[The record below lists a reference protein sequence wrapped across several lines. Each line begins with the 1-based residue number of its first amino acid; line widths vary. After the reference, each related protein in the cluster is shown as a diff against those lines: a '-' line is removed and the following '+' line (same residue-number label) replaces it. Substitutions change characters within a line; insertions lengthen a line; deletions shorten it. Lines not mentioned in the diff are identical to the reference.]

1 MAYGDNIST
10 LTDTLCGLT
19 ATEKMRW
26 AEIIELENFGG
37 TDITTARVR
46 MSGVQNGT
54 NIPILLNEDDF
65 AGFPTATTC
74 VLPSCDF
81 DEDFS
86 TFAWDIGGIGCK
98 MELCAEDLAPSFFTF
113 FNSLPDLDETDI
125 NKAWV
130 QFLAGRFQRRLKNA
144 MFRVGY
150 LGDRDSTDTLIN
162 AFNGKLKQMQALATT
177 SGNLVEIPDNTA
189 PITDGEAVLAIV
201 KEMYQLAST
210 KPWFRLESMKWEM
223 NREMVNALVAYLNT
237 SDEQGGISCG
247 CIDPAKVVG
256 GVKYTADNLTI
267 YGIPVYIKPFTD
279 AMRASEDYYDSD
291 QEEFTQFA
299 NIATLER
306 EENDILGYGTENMLE
321 KFNIGYREEDDIIWM
336 TGRAKFGVG
345 IPTDAFVLAI

>member
-1 MAYGDNIST
+1 MAYGDNIAA

-19 ATEKMRW
+19 STERMRW
-26 AEIIELENFGG
+26 REIIELENFGG
-37 TDITTARVR
+37 TDITTGRVR

-54 NIPILLNEDDF
+54 TIPILLNEDDF
-65 AGFPTATTC
+65 AGFPTADTC

-86 TFAWDIGGIGCK
+86 DFTWDIGGIGCK
-98 MELCAEDLAPSFFTF
+98 LELCAEDLAPSFFTF
-113 FNSLPDLDETDI
+113 FNSLPDLDESDI

-144 MFRVGY
+144 MFRTGFF
-150 LGDRDSTDTLIN
+150 GDRDSSDDLIN
-162 AFNGKLKQMQALATT
+162 SFNGKLKQMQALATA
-177 SGNLVEIPDNTA
+177 SGNIVNIDNNTT
-189 PITDGEAVLAIV
+189 PLTNGEEALEIV
-201 KEMYQLAST
+201 KEMYQLAAT
-210 KPWFRLESMKWEM
+210 KPWFKLDSMKWEM

-279 AMRASEDYYDSD
+279 AMRVLEDYYNTAD
-291 QEEFTQFA
+291 EEFTQFA

-306 EENDILGYGTENMLE
+306 VENDILGFGTEGTLE

-336 TGRAKFGVG
+336 KGRAKFGIG